1 MLCKL
6 LEKYLH
12 HIQNLEHYRTDFT
25 PNIKF
30 QIIQLHFRDAVA
42 LKFMI
47 LYLIIEMVIKGTND
61 YSE

>member
-1 MLCKL
+1 MIKKCKL

-30 QIIQLHFRDAVA
+30 QIIKPLFCDAVA

-47 LYLIIEMVIKGTND
+47 L
-61 YSE
+61 